1 MLSGLSPWAPGL
13 EAGGKTVWRNL
24 VANFRCPRQQ
34 KGLPSHRP
42 RPARPATP
50 EPQLVTRN
58 NSAAEK
64 DINVNLLAWWPDLLP
79 RLEQQAGDDIQ
90 EATLL

>member
-1 MLSGLSPWAPGL
+1 MRA
-13 EAGGKTVWRNL
+13 
-24 VANFRCPRQQ
+24 FRHRVQH
-34 KGLPSHRP
+34 KGPPSHLP
-42 RPARPATP
+42 QPTQSATP
-50 EPQLVTRN
+50 EPKHVTRN